1 MSWQNHDRGVGKV
14 LYEVLTATDAI
25 PLPMTGPRIDH
36 NLFRHGSVRPSL
48 QRDGSCTWS
57 RLPRCDCHATRT
69 GGRLTRS
76 SGHNDPITWPEKLQ
90 VSVML

>member
-36 NLFRHGSVRPSL
+36 NLFRHGSVRPSPSTGRQPHL
-48 QRDGSCTWS
+48 EPT
-57 RLPRCDCHATRT
+57 AT
-69 GGRLTRS
+69 
-76 SGHNDPITWPEKLQ
+76 
-90 VSVML
+90 V